1 MGRRRGFLPP
11 ASCQQCGKAPPLGQF
26 LWPGDQWLCAAC
38 MEHSL
43 PGKDSLSKSMN
54 QMIDYADHL
63 KEGFAL
69 EAEGKPAED
78 SRNRAGWAKMMASEI
93 RKQGMT
99 RATDLPHANGE
110 AVPESSEQ
118 FIQDLLATPDLSA
131 VEATLDRNRLLLQD
145 GLDVAAMAVDAALS
159 IQATNSLEKMLAH
172 QLAATHKQIME
183 LMGAVSCQPNADAQ
197 AKRMNAAARYMS
209 VYQQG
214 MLALHK
220 IRQNG
225 QQRIMVQY
233 VNVSQGSQA
242 VIENMERDAGRKV
255 ESQPAMPTR
264 QSGPISW
271 RPT

>member
-1 MGRRRGFLPP
+1 MGRRRSFLPP
-11 ASCQQCGKAPPLGQF
+11 ASCQQCGKPPQLGQF
-26 LWPGDQWLCAAC
+26 LWPGDQWLCTTC
-38 MEHSL
+38 MEQAL

-78 SRNRAGWAKMMASEI
+78 SRNRAEWAKMMAAEI
-93 RKQGMT
+93 RKQGT
-99 RATDLPHANGE
+99 ARTKDLIQPNGE
-110 AVPESSEQ
+110 VEPTPSDKLSHD
-118 FIQDLLATPDLSA
+118 ILTTPDLPA

-145 GLDVAAMAVDAALS
+145 GFDVAAMAVDAALS
-159 IQATNSLEKMLAH
+159 IQTSNSLEKMLAH

-183 LMGAVSCQPNADAQ
+183 LMGVVSCQPNADAQ
-197 AKRMNAAARYMS
+197 VKRLNAAARCMS

-220 IRQNG
+220 IRQKG

-233 VNVSQGSQA
+233 VNLSQGNQA
-242 VIENMERDAGRKV
+242 VIGNIERDAGREV
-255 ESQPAMPTR
+255 ESQSSMPNR
-264 QSGPISW
+264 
-271 RPT
+271 